1 MTVTIPMIEG
11 SQIILGFLGAV
22 GLIMVIKW
30 LIGIIF

>member
-1 MTVTIPMIEG
+1 MTVTLPMIDG
-11 SQIILGFLGAV
+11 SEVVLAFLGVV